1 MKIVICDDEKIYVDK
16 VYDIVKKYCEND
28 EISCYENAKQLLNDI
43 ENSTYNNDI
52 YILDIEIDNV
62 KVDAEKCTEKEI
74 KQLRLK
80 TSMVFQNYNIFK
92 NKTVIENVM
101 LPMTSVQ
108 KIEKEIAKEKALQY
122 LDQVGL
128 LDKVNEYPSRK
139 SGRQQHRVGIA
150 MAMPVNP
157 KLI

>member
-62 KVDAEKCTEKEI
+62 NGLD
-74 KQLRLK
+74 
-80 TSMVFQNYNIFK
+80 
-92 NKTVIENVM
+92 
-101 LPMTSVQ
+101 
-108 KIEKEIAKEKALQY
+108 IAKKIREKDTSAIIIFLTNY
-122 LDQVGL
+122 
-128 LDKVNEYPSRK
+128 VNS
-139 SGRQQHRVGIA
+139 
-150 MAMPVNP
+150 
-157 KLI
+157 L